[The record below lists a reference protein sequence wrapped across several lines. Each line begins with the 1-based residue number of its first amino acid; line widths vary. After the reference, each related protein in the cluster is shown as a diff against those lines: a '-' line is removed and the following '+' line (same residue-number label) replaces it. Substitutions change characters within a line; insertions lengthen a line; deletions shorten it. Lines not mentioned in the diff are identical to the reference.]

1 MFDWKNETESEPRYI
16 EQIDHKK
23 CTEKMLFNKM
33 KREKIYKT
41 KILSLSFS
49 VAFFVLLPF
58 AYFLPFTT
66 TCKLIFYTLTFLQR
80 SLVAREFL
88 YFAVLLVFQ
97 LLGGKFLIS
106 TFTIYGS
113 LLILLI

>member
-58 AYFLPFTT
+58 AYF
-66 TCKLIFYTLTFLQR
+66 
-80 SLVAREFL
+80 
-88 YFAVLLVFQ
+88 
-97 LLGGKFLIS
+97 
-106 TFTIYGS
+106 TIYHNMQINILYSHLFTEKFGCTGVS
-113 LLILLI
+113 LFCGFVGFSATGREIFN